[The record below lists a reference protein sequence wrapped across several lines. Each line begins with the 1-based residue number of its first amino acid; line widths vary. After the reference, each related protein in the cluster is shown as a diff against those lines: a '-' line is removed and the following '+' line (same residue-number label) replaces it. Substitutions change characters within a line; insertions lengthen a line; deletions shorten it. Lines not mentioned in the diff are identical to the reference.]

1 MPGIEEFMKRS
12 LLLIALL
19 GILPVLLA
27 AQNRGRDEGVI
38 VRMRMTDCI
47 AHHPFMTAMGGPQ
60 QPTNDLCPEYVLV
73 TEKVVY
79 VISGKT
85 SDQLVPLAER
95 TPFRLQSNEILIRVD
110 DSRRE
115 SRFHVKAMTLRPEWE
130 RDEQIAQ
137 AEALMNVHHHSDG
150 ATLVNTQQ

>member
-1 MPGIEEFMKRS
+1 MKRS

-19 GILPVLLA
+19 GILPVSLA
-27 AQNRGRDEGVI
+27 AQNKGRDEGVI
-38 VRMRMTDCI
+38 VRMRMTDCV
-47 AHHPFMTAMGGPQ
+47 ASHRAFMMAMGGPQ
-60 QPTNDLCPEYVLV
+60 QQPMNDQCPEYVLV
-73 TEKVVY
+73 TDKVVY

-95 TPFRLQSNEILIRVD
+95 TPFRFQNNEIVIRVD

-137 AEALMNVHHHSDG
+137 AEALMNVHHHSQG
-150 ATLVNTQQ
+150 ATLLNAEQ